1 MCPKTLDYYICKR
14 YNECARGRRSIVNK
28 EIVKNEKLYTLRK
41 KKGETQAEVAKN
53 LGISKSAYNMYETGK
68 RTPSDNVKRKIAE
81 HFNRTVQFIFL
92 AKRLHL

>member
-1 MCPKTLDYYICKR
+1 M
-14 YNECARGRRSIVNK
+14 NK

-81 HFNRTVQFIFL
+81 HFNRTVQFIFFS
-92 AKRLHL
+92 